1 MGEAR
6 VPPATL
12 AALLAQARQR
22 LIRAG
27 IDDAALEAR
36 LLVEHFTG
44 TDRTAALSDPDRV
57 IADEQIRGV
66 TAAVERRARGV
77 PVHRIIGQRDFHGIT
92 LKLSRETLDPRP
104 DTEALVELVLPA
116 LREIAREGACRILD
130 LGTGTGAIALALL
143 KELPHATALGTDIQP
158 GALETATVNADLNGL
173 GVRFEARLSDWFEEI
188 GGRFHA
194 IVSNPPYIASREI
207 ETLSREVR
215 EHDPIKALD
224 GGADGLDAYRVIAA
238 KAAEFLETNGI
249 VAVEIGHDQRRP
261 VTDLFLDQG
270 FALQGQAADLGGRD
284 RALMFV
290 RRATEAT
297 AAKRAWQ

>member
-1 MGEAR
+1 MGESS
-6 VPPATL
+6 VPSATL

-22 LIRAG
+22 LMQAG
-27 IDDAALEAR
+27 IDEAALEAR
-36 LLVEHFTG
+36 LLIEHFTG
-44 TDRTAALSDPDRV
+44 TDRTTALSDPDRV
-57 IADEQIRGV
+57 IAVDRIRAV
-66 TAAVERRARGV
+66 TAAVERRATGV

-104 DTEALVELVLPA
+104 DTETLVELALPA
-116 LREIAREGACRILD
+116 LRDIAREGACRILD

-143 KELPHATALGTDIQP
+143 KELPSATALGTDIQP
-158 GALETATVNADLNGL
+158 RALETATVNADLNGL
-173 GVRFEARLSDWFEEI
+173 GERFETRLSNWFEEI
-188 GGRFHA
+188 DGRFHA

-238 KAAEFLETNGI
+238 KAADFLETNGI

-290 RRATEAT
+290 LRATEAS